1 MNDQSVSLSVHLKE
15 LRTRIIIIAI
25 SFFFAFIIGMLI
37 AKPLILWLKKDDMP
51 VQVTFNVFKVTDA
64 FHIYMQVAF
73 ILALILIAPIIL
85 YQLWG
90 FVKPGLHQHEQKTAL
105 YYIPIIFCLF
115 LIGILFSYTI
125 VFPFALKFMFQ
136 FGEDLGVKNT
146 IGLNTYFQFMMQLVL
161 PFGALF
167 QMPILIAFLTKLQLL
182 SPSTMKKC
190 RKYAYFVIL
199 IIAGLIAPPEVL
211 SQLLITVP
219 LLILYEIS
227 IFVSSFVTRK
237 IERKELIA

>member
-1 MNDQSVSLSVHLKE
+1 MNDQSMSLSVHLKE
-15 LRTRIIIIAI
+15 LRTRIIIIVI
-25 SFFFAFIIGMLI
+25 SFFFAFVIGLLI
-37 AKPLILWLKKDDMP
+37 AKPLIIWLQKNDMP
-51 VQVTFNVFKVTDA
+51 VEVTFNVFKVTDA
-64 FHIYMQVAF
+64 FHIYMQMAF
-73 ILALILIAPIIL
+73 ILALVLIAPIIL

-90 FVKPGLHQHEQKTAL
+90 FVKPGLHPHEQKTAL

-115 LIGILFSYTI
+115 LVGVLFSYII

-161 PFGALF
+161 PFGGLF
-167 QMPILIAFLTKLQLL
+167 QMPILISFLTRLEML
-182 SPSTMKKC
+182 SPSSMKKF
-190 RKYAYFVIL
+190 RKYAYFIIL

-211 SQLLITVP
+211 SQLLITIP

-237 IERKELIA
+237 IKQKELAA